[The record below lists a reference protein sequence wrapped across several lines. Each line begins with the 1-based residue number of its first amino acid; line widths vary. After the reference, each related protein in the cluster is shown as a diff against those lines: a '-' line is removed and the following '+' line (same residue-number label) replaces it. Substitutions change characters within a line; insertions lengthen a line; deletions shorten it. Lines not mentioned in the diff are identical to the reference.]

1 MRTWRSWTTQFGRGG
16 GGPGVESRPTP
27 SSSVTLPLTIP
38 GIIAGSLLVFIPAT
52 GEYVIPDLLGG
63 GNVQMIGRVLFN
75 EFSRNTDWPV
85 AAAVAIVLLFLLVLP
100 ILVFQYYPGQ
110 IGSRRRD
117 AMYNKRSRFLTI
129 MITLGMAFFY
139 IPMILLVIYSFNHS
153 KLVPVWG
160 GWSTRWYKE
169 LFQSEEVWA
178 AVGLSLRIAVVN
190 ATFATVLGTFA
201 ALAMVRFG
209 RFRGRT
215 LFGGM
220 LVAPLVMPEVITG
233 LSLLVLF
240 ISLQQ
245 MFGWPAERGFST
257 ITIAHIT
264 FSLAYVAV
272 TVQARLTGVGQ
283 DLEEAAADLG
293 AKPFK
298 VLTAIT
304 IPQLTPALV
313 SGWLLAFTL
322 SLDDLV
328 IASFVT
334 GPGANTLPILIF
346 SRIRLGLRPD
356 INALATIIILIVAV
370 CVAIAA
376 LILYRQ
382 HRRSLLDQQL
392 AARADA

>member
-1 MRTWRSWTTQFGRGG
+1 MHG
-16 GGPGVESRPTP
+16 
-27 SSSVTLPLTIP
+27 
-38 GIIAGSLLVFIPAT
+38 
-52 GEYVIPDLLGG
+52 
-63 GNVQMIGRVLFN
+63 
-75 EFSRNTDWPV
+75 
-85 AAAVAIVLLFLLVLP
+85 
-100 ILVFQYYPGQ
+100 
-110 IGSRRRD
+110 
-117 AMYNKRSRFLTI
+117 RSRFLTV
-129 MITLGMAFFY
+129 MITLGLAFMY
-139 IPMILLVIYSFNHS
+139 IPLILLVIYSFNNS

-160 GWSTRWYKE
+160 GWSTRWYKVLLE
-169 LFQSEEVWA
+169 SPDVWN
-178 AVGLSLRIAVVN
+178 AVSLSLKIAFVN
-190 ATFATVLGTFA
+190 ATFATILGTLA

-220 LVAPLVMPEVITG
+220 LVAPLVMPEIITG

-245 MFGWPAERGFST
+245 MFGWPSERGFTT

-272 TVQARLTGVGQ
+272 TVQARLTGMGQ
-283 DLEEAAADLG
+283 DLEEAAEDLG

-304 IPQLTPALV
+304 LPRLTPALV

-356 INALATIIILIVAV
+356 INALATIIILVVAS

-376 LILYRQ
+376 LIMYRQ
-382 HRRSLLDQQL
+382 HKRDLQDQQM
-392 AARADA
+392 AEKG

>member
-1 MRTWRSWTTQFGRGG
+1 M
-16 GGPGVESRPTP
+16 
-27 SSSVTLPLTIP
+27 
-38 GIIAGSLLVFIPAT
+38 
-52 GEYVIPDLLGG
+52 
-63 GNVQMIGRVLFN
+63 N
-75 EFSRNTDWPV
+75 
-85 AAAVAIVLLFLLVLP
+85 
-100 ILVFQYYPGQ
+100 
-110 IGSRRRD
+110 
-117 AMYNKRSRFLTI
+117 NKRSRFLSI
-129 MITLGMAFFY
+129 MLISGLTFLY
-139 IPMILLVIYSFNHS
+139 VPMILLVIYSFSYS

-160 GWSTRWYKE
+160 GWSTRWYYV
-169 LFQSEEVWA
+169 LFESQDVWD
-178 AVGLSLRIAVVN
+178 AVSLSLKIALIN
-190 ATFATVLGTFA
+190 ATFATILGTLA
-201 ALAMVRFG
+201 GLAMVRFG

-233 LSLLVLF
+233 LSLLVFF
-240 ISLQQ
+240 ISFKQLI
-245 MFGWPAERGFST
+245 GWPAERGFTT

-272 TVQARLTGVGQ
+272 IIQARLTGMGQ
-283 DLEEAAADLG
+283 SLEEAAADLG

-304 IPQLTPALV
+304 LPRLAPGML

-356 INALATIIILIVAV
+356 INALATIIILFVAV

-376 LILYRQ
+376 LIMFRQ
-382 HRRSLLDQQL
+382 QRREEMDQQI
-392 AARADA
+392 AAREG

>member
-1 MRTWRSWTTQFGRGG
+1 MRGT
-16 GGPGVESRPTP
+16 
-27 SSSVTLPLTIP
+27 
-38 GIIAGSLLVFIPAT
+38 
-52 GEYVIPDLLGG
+52 
-63 GNVQMIGRVLFN
+63 
-75 EFSRNTDWPV
+75 
-85 AAAVAIVLLFLLVLP
+85 
-100 ILVFQYYPGQ
+100 
-110 IGSRRRD
+110 
-117 AMYNKRSRFLTI
+117 RSRFLTF
-129 MITLGMAFFY
+129 MIGAGLAFFY

-160 GWSTRWYKE
+160 GWSTRWYKV
-169 LFQSEEVWA
+169 LFESEEVWN
-178 AVGLSLRIAVVN
+178 AVSLSLQIAVVN
-190 ATFATVLGTFA
+190 ATFATLLGTLA
-201 ALAMVRFG
+201 GLAMVRFG
-209 RFRGRT
+209 RFKGRT

-233 LSLLVLF
+233 LSLLVFF
-240 ISLQQ
+240 ISLQELI
-245 MFGWPAERGFST
+245 GWPAERGFTT

-264 FSLAYVAV
+264 FSLAFVAV
-272 TVQARLTGVGQ
+272 IVQARLTGMGQ
-283 DLEEAAADLG
+283 TLEEAASDLG

-304 IPQLTPALV
+304 LPRLAPGML

-334 GPGANTLPILIF
+334 GPGSNTLPILIF

-376 LILYRQ
+376 IILFRQ
-382 HRRSLLDQQL
+382 QKRELMDQQM
-392 AARADA
+392 ADRGN

>member
-1 MRTWRSWTTQFGRGG
+1 
-16 GGPGVESRPTP
+16 
-27 SSSVTLPLTIP
+27 
-38 GIIAGSLLVFIPAT
+38 
-52 GEYVIPDLLGG
+52 
-63 GNVQMIGRVLFN
+63 
-75 EFSRNTDWPV
+75 
-85 AAAVAIVLLFLLVLP
+85 
-100 ILVFQYYPGQ
+100 
-110 IGSRRRD
+110 
-117 AMYNKRSRFLTI
+117 MYGKRSRFLTI
-129 MITLGMAFFY
+129 MLSLGLAFFY
-139 IPMILLVIYSFNHS
+139 VPLILLILYSFNYS

-160 GWSTRWYKE
+160 GWSLRWYE
-169 LFQSEEVWA
+169 VLFQSQDVWN
-178 AVGLSLRIAVVN
+178 AVSLSLQIAVIN
-190 ATFATVLGTFA
+190 ATVATVLGMLA

-233 LSLLVLF
+233 LSLLVFF
-240 ISLQQ
+240 ISLNQL
-245 MFGWPAERGFST
+245 FGWPADRGFTT

-264 FSLAYVAV
+264 FSMAYVAV
-272 TVQARLTGVGQ
+272 TIQARLTGMGQ
-283 DLEEAAADLG
+283 LLEEAAADLG

-304 IPQLTPALV
+304 IPRLTPALI

-346 SRIRLGLRPD
+346 SRIRVGLRPD
-356 INALATIIILIVAV
+356 INALATIMILVIAI

-376 LILYRQ
+376 ILLFRQ
-382 HRRSLLDQQL
+382 QKADLLDQEM
-392 AARADA
+392 AERAE